1 MPVSLAFCEELRHIA
16 KPFKASHFDGS
27 KARLKAAAIPAVKGI
42 NFVQM
47 ATSQSYISYVAAF

>member
-1 MPVSLAFCEELRHIA
+1 MPDTIAFCEKLRHFA

-27 KARLKAAAIPAVKGI
+27 KARLKAATIPAVKGI

-47 ATSQSYISYVAAF
+47 ATSQSYISHVAIF